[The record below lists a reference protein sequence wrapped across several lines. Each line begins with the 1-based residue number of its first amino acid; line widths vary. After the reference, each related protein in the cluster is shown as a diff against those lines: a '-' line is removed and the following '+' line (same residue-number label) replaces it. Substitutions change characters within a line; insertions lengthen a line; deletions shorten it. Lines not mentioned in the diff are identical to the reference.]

1 MALFRTSLQVVAAFA
16 IVIILFVIAY
26 NLFSR
31 EATRAIQ
38 ESSELRNHIQ
48 IFKGIKDMSLTTGE
62 VYNTVNDKGGLF
74 MNLKPSVNQSGGI
87 EFSYNFWLY
96 QDPSYQTGNNT
107 PGIDEGLTQGDVVL
121 LLRGNNTVQSYNN
134 VCGENMPNI
143 YVKCPLIK
151 LQNNGDTLSV
161 EFNTEKSIDVVR
173 EGAKNV
179 CGQSIDSW
187 DEANQH
193 KVSIRGLKNQPY
205 SGKWFMVT
213 VIIQDTYPPDPLP
226 FRNRVRVRI
235 YINGVLE
242 LDQYVNN
249 ANEIGTVS
257 KEPTI
262 LKPNQGNL
270 YVMPQITINATST
283 PASTTNKP
291 TQVNNIMMAD
301 LSYFNYVIDAD
312 TILRMYED
320 SFTRTYATIPGRSG
334 AAPLE
339 VSDRNDKGK
348 ILKSTSEI

>member
-38 ESSELRNHIQ
+38 QSSELRNHVEV
-48 IFKGIKDMSLTTGE
+48 FKGIKDMSLTTGE

-74 MNLKPSVNQSGGI
+74 MNLKPSVNQAGGI
-87 EFSYNFWLY
+87 EFTYNFWLFQDNRY
-96 QDPSYQTGNNT
+96 QSGHNENQPAT
-107 PGIDEGLTQGDVVL
+107 PDEGLTTGDVVL
-121 LLRGNNTVQSYNN
+121 LLRGDNKVKSYKN
-134 VCGENMPNI
+134 VCGEDKSNV

-151 LQNNGDTLSV
+151 LQNGGDTLSV
-161 EFNTEKSIDVVR
+161 EFNTEKSIDVIR
-173 EGAKNV
+173 EGAKDV
-179 CGQSIDSW
+179 CVQSINNW

-205 SGKWFMVT
+205 NNKWFMVT
-213 VIIQDTYPPDPLP
+213 VIIQDTYPADPLP

-242 LDQYVNN
+242 LDQYVDN
-249 ANEIGTVS
+249 ANELGTVS
-257 KEPTI
+257 KDPTV
-262 LKPNQGNL
+262 LKPNNGNL
-270 YVMPQITINATST
+270 YIMPQIKIDANTNST
-283 PASTTNKP
+283 KPAN
-291 TQVNNIMMAD
+291 VNDIMMAD

-312 TILRMYED
+312 TILSIYEAG
-320 SFTRTYATIPGRSG
+320 FTKTYATIPGRNG
-334 AAPLE
+334 EAPLD

-348 ILKSTSEI
+348 VLKSTSEM